1 MNQLIAKTNV
11 QNKRSRVEHKVEQKY
26 MIIKYA
32 NQNPKLKQT
41 QLIEHFSR
49 LFQVNIPKTTMSGIL
64 SVCCTRVLDAK
75 ALRTRWQP
83 RELTVHACT
92 PHPRIYI

>member
-1 MNQLIAKTNV
+1 MFKTNG
-11 QNKRSRVEHKVEQKY
+11 
-26 MIIKYA
+26 IIKYA

-64 SVCCTRVLDAK
+64 SVTSRNKIFKQDNVEILNK
-75 ALRTRWQP
+75 
-83 RELTVHACT
+83 
-92 PHPRIYI
+92 RIS

>member
-11 QNKRSRVEHKVEQKY
+11 QNKRSRVELKVEQKY
-26 MIIKYA
+26 MIIEYA

-64 SVCCTRVLDAK
+64 SVTSRNKIFKQDNVEILNK
-75 ALRTRWQP
+75 
-83 RELTVHACT
+83 
-92 PHPRIYI
+92 RIS